1 MYIKFNMFF
10 LYPRKVPVGAHEMGI
25 ESTKSLMPF
34 VQVAVWQVNKCSR
47 NLCTPQFLSVSWLA
61 DSKIPCKNISIS
73 NRERFAR
80 KENGCFYKSCPIACS
95 FKVIISKLSVGP
107 SEW

>member
-10 LYPRKVPVGAHEMGI
+10 LYLRKVPVGAHEMGI
-25 ESTKSLMPF
+25 ESTKSLMTF

-61 DSKIPCKNISIS
+61 DSKIPAKISPYLIEKDLPEKKMDVS
-73 NRERFAR
+73 T
-80 KENGCFYKSCPIACS
+80 SHVPLL
-95 FKVIISKLSVGP
+95 VLSR
-107 SEW
+107 